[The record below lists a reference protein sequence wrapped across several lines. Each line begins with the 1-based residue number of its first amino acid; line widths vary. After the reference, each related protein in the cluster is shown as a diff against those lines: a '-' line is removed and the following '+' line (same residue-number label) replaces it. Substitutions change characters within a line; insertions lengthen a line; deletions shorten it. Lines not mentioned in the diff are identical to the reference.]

1 MITVKRV
8 QLPLIF
14 LLVVT
19 SLLTLT
25 IPHQLINHYLFVRS
39 AVALV
44 DKVDIEWMGYTSEK
58 KITLTFDDGPDP
70 RYTPA
75 ILKILAHYQV
85 PAVFYLT
92 GENVRLHPDLV
103 RAELAAGHEIGN
115 HTVNHPHLRTLSVA
129 QIRQQIERTD
139 VEIAKITGRKPELF
153 RPPYEELTE
162 GILSAARL
170 CNKRII
176 MSTITIEH
184 HTLPLARQK
193 ALRAINMA
201 FPGAIILAHDG
212 RADRSATVAALPYLI
227 EGLQK
232 KGYRFV
238 PLSELLRQN
247 H

>member
-1 MITVKRV
+1 MITIKRV
-8 QLPLIF
+8 QLPLFF
-14 LLVVT
+14 LLAVI
-19 SLLTLT
+19 SLLILT
-25 IPHQLINHYLFVRS
+25 IPHQQISHYLFIRS

-44 DKVDIEWMGYTSEK
+44 DKVDIEWMGYTAEK

-75 ILKILAHYQV
+75 ILKILAHYKV

-103 RAELAAGHEIGN
+103 RDELAAGHEIGN

-129 QIRQQIERTD
+129 QIRQQIELTD
-139 VEIAKITGRKPELF
+139 VEIAKITGQKPVLF

-162 GILSAARL
+162 NILSAAHL
-170 CNKRII
+170 CNKQII
-176 MSTITIEH
+176 LSTITLEH

-193 ALRAINMA
+193 AHRAINMA

-212 RADRSATVAALPYLI
+212 RINRATTVAALPYLI

-238 PLSELLRQN
+238 SLSELLRPN